1 MKNFRVNLILRI
13 LLLVITIF
21 VLYYIV
27 FAGHQAVTAVIV
39 GAAIVL
45 EVYSLIRYVDFTNRE
60 LSKFVRSIN
69 YSDFSQAF
77 KGKDLGKSFK
87 ELSEAFSFVI
97 NQIQKVRSEK
107 EENFQYL
114 QTVVKHIGIGLICFT
129 KDGKVEIVND
139 AIKRLLNVY
148 DIKNIKSLQN
158 VDDQLVNSMNEIH
171 AGEKM
176 LIKINVGDE
185 AKQLSLSASE
195 FKLRSRYFKLISLH
209 DIGSEIEMERMER
222 ELEIA
227 HQVQFRL
234 LPEKNPTIPGYS
246 VNGICIPAKEV
257 GGDYYDFI
265 ELGDSKLG
273 IVIGDVSGKGLPAAF
288 YMTLTKGIF
297 QSSVNTNLSPK
308 DALIKINRLLKNSL
322 EPGTFVTMYY
332 GVLDYANHKLTY
344 ARAGHEPAIYYD
356 SERNKI
362 DFLKPNGIGLGIKS
376 GSVFEKNIEN
386 RELVMNKNDV
396 LIFYTDGFTD
406 ARNNMRDDFGRKRLL
421 NFVSENKEKPSRE
434 LIDDLLKDV
443 AKFEGQIQQYDDMTI
458 ISIKRN

>member
-13 LLLVITIF
+13 ILLVISVGAFYYVIF
-21 VLYYIV
+21 D
-27 FAGHQAVTAVIV
+27 GHQTVTAIILGAVI
-39 GAAIVL
+39 IL
-45 EVYSLIRYVDFTNRE
+45 EIYSLIRYVDFTNRE

-69 YSDFSQAF
+69 YSDFSQSF
-77 KGKDLGKSFK
+77 KGKNLGGSFK
-87 ELSEAFSFVI
+87 ELSEAFTFVM

-129 KDGKVEIVND
+129 EDGKVEIVND
-139 AIKRLLNVY
+139 ATKNLLKVY
-148 DIKNIKSLQN
+148 DIKNIKNLGS
-158 VDDQLVNSMNEIH
+158 VDKQLVNVMNQIH

-176 LIKINVGDE
+176 LIKVGKRE
-185 AKQLSLSASE
+185 EIKQLSLSASE
-195 FKLRSRYFKLISLH
+195 FKLRNRYFKLISLQ

-234 LPEKNPTIPGYS
+234 LPEKNPTIQGYS
-246 VNGICIPAKEV
+246 INGTCIPAKEV

-265 ELGDSKLG
+265 EIGDSKLG

-297 QSSVNTNLSPK
+297 QSSVNSDLSPS
-308 DALIKINRLLKNSL
+308 DVLIKINNLLKNTI
-322 EPGTFVTMYY
+322 ETGTFVTMFYA
-332 GVLDYANHKLTY
+332 VLDYSNHRLTY

-356 SERNKI
+356 SGKNKI
-362 DFLKPNGIGLGIKS
+362 DFLRPNGIGLGIKS
-376 GSVFEKNIEN
+376 GAIFEKNIEN
-386 RELVMNKNDV
+386 RELIINKNDV
-396 LIFYTDGFTD
+396 LILYTDGFTD
-406 ARNNMRDDFGRKRLL
+406 AQNNAKDDFGRKRLL
-421 NFVSENKEKPSRE
+421 KFVNDNKDKSSKE
-434 LIDDLLKDV
+434 LIADLIKDIV
-443 AKFEGQIQQYDDMTI
+443 KFEGQIKQYDDMTI